1 MGERSALEANSASSW
16 WQMVA
21 DSRNTVQKP
30 AARRSRRLLWCSP
43 TKTRRRQPA
52 RWPSLA
58 PSPASQPYQPLTTP
72 KTGAQSVAHFA
83 KPVRIPRRERAENP
97 KTTRKT
103 ARRTVK
109 TLNKGPNFRMFD
121 TYGTPFLFDWP
132 SCTPAWHYPGG
143 SPHLVRKPRH
153 CSRNHARRPLASAR
167 LRSGT
172 PPTRWSA
179 ADSAPLAHR
188 ERSTGKQRDD

>member
-1 MGERSALEANSASSW
+1 
-16 WQMVA
+16 MVA

-109 TLNKGPNFRMFD
+109 TLNKGPNFRMFG
-121 TYGTPFLFDWP
+121 TFATPFLFDWP
-132 SCTPAWHYPGG
+132 SCTPAWHYSGG
-143 SPHLVRKPRH
+143 NPHLVRKQRH
-153 CSRNHARRPLASAR
+153 CKGVKGWPRSRHVGPTFARV
-167 LRSGT
+167 
-172 PPTRWSA
+172 A
-179 ADSAPLAHR
+179 AAWGNR
-188 ERSTGKQRDD
+188 EGRRNWRRAGRNRVHQ